1 MLHSASGPFGQQSCV
16 GTHSARANA
25 GKPAKSRLVN
35 KNVRLK
41 IRRNMILDLS
51 VSYRFT
57 DR

>member
-1 MLHSASGPFGQQSCV
+1 MLHGEPFGQQSCV
-16 GTHSARANA
+16 GTHSAQANA
-25 GKPAKSRLVN
+25 GKPAKNRLAN

-51 VSYRFT
+51 VSYRLI